1 MMRGGLHRAPVTR
14 DETMTRFQSCK
25 HLALVLACGAL
36 LAWPLF
42 GLDVDDSTVTHTHG
56 GIYTDDSTHAG
67 IYTDDSL

>member
-1 MMRGGLHRAPVTR
+1 
-14 DETMTRFQSCK
+14 MTRFQSCK
-25 HLALVLACGAL
+25 RLALVLACGAL

-42 GLDVDDSTVTHTHG
+42 GLDVDGSTVTHTHG